1 MTIDQIGIA
10 LGCLVGVL
18 MALVF
23 ILFISDFDR
32 YAECEITSFFCFG
45 GILVLVALFVT
56 IVVSFIS

>member
-23 ILFISDFDR
+23 ILFCNDIEQ
-32 YAECEITSFFCFG
+32 YVKCPITDLCCFG
-45 GILVLVALFVT
+45 GMITLVALFVT
-56 IVVSFIS
+56 VVVNFIS